1 MKRLNLI
8 LPILLLLMIFNTS
21 CSKEEETPAP
31 TPIVT
36 STPTPTVVV
45 KSFSY
50 VRGSGLTDLNLKV
63 TDASSNV
70 LFFNNITGTLP
81 ATSQFSI
88 NEDQTYTYIVTA
100 NSSSLTETGTF
111 GYSSTS
117 GMWNT
122 SATAPTVIDF
132 HLQGITVTIWKP

>member
-8 LPILLLLMIFNTS
+8 LPIILILMVFSTS
-21 CSKEEETPAP
+21 CNKEEEAVPVPVAP
-31 TPIVT
+31 TP
-36 STPTPTVVV
+36 TPTPTVVV

-70 LFFNNITGTLP
+70 LFFNNITGTFP

-88 NEDQTYTYIVTA
+88 NEDETYTYIVTA

-111 GYSSTS
+111 GFSSTS